1 MLDGILKKKSQKFTT
16 ELSGFPLVLD
26 PQQNLVRF
34 YSSALALELGPF
46 PMVWSLFLLL
56 PSVVVAA
63 AQETMTVAAEQA
75 AVLDGEI
82 ISLLHLV
89 VTSLFKLVLVVLVET
104 MRAQTELLVVIPGSK
119 ALDKFLAA
127 VVMLVAATSMVL
139 TFLVVTGM
147 EQVVDV
153 VATITTAAPGEMVAL
168 ALVVTLVGV
177 VRQQFL
183 TTFLDNL
190 DLAVAVALVLAV
202 TTIIWAAVEALASMV
217 RVRTVLVVLAV
228 LTLHLLDK
236 VDLVDNLEVSN
247 PLLGAAHAAMGV
259 SMVALVVELTTATTK
274 VVEVLT
280 VLLELSGAMITL
292 IDNSPTQTHLKVLQL
307 QFSKFDVP
315 VEISVTEG
323 LHTPLFYGIIPRYST
338 ENHASIHSHL
348 Y

>member
-1 MLDGILKKKSQKFTT
+1 
-16 ELSGFPLVLD
+16 V
-26 PQQNLVRF
+26 
-34 YSSALALELGPF
+34 
-46 PMVWSLFLLL
+46 
-56 PSVVVAA
+56 
-63 AQETMTVAAEQA
+63 ET
-75 AVLDGEI
+75 I
-82 ISLLHLV
+82 
-89 VTSLFKLVLVVLVET
+89 LVLVVDE
-104 MRAQTELLVVIPGSK
+104 VV
-119 ALDKFLAA
+119 
-127 VVMLVAATSMVL
+127 
-139 TFLVVTGM
+139 
-147 EQVVDV
+147 
-153 VATITTAAPGEMVAL
+153 TITTAAPGEMVAL

-190 DLAVAVALVLAV
+190 DQAVAVVLVLAV

-217 RVRTVLVVLAV
+217 RVQTEMVVQWV

-259 SMVALVVELTTATTK
+259 SMVALAVELTTATTK

-280 VLLELSGAMITL
+280 VLLELSGAMIAFL
-292 IDNSPTQTHLKVLQL
+292 DNSPAQTHLKVLQL